1 MFHFISKSYISS
13 KNLSRSTLTRYQKK
27 FNKIFD
33 TASILV
39 YTQSIAKR
47 STSQLAADAAAFV
60 NSVKLFGSPEKAK
73 QEEERKDEVATIRSE
88 NETKFFSK
96 TFEQRQPDQKP
107 LFWPKLKLQDFRKE
121 AITFIETFYF
131 QYKSLPSLADFV
143 AKFSPEIL
151 PKGPADWEDFLVN
164 IQEPLQNR
172 GIPAYEVPL
181 DYLEPNFVLAVNLI
195 VNPYDKRAVP
205 AKLKEA
211 GLSTKQ
217 WQGFLRQDKHQEYY
231 RKRLDQIFD
240 EDTQNDAKLALQR
253 LIQAGDLQAIKHYHE
268 LQNIYRPS
276 QQNNQIQLILM
287 AIMEILTLHVPPEI
301 IGKVAES
308 LRSSPQ
314 LKAIEVNN
322 VS

>member
-1 MFHFISKSYISS
+1 
-13 KNLSRSTLTRYQKK
+13 
-27 FNKIFD
+27 
-33 TASILV
+33 V
-39 YTQSIAKR
+39 YTQSIAKQ
-47 STSQLAADAAAFV
+47 STSKLAEDAQAFIK
-60 NSVKLFGSPEKAK
+60 SVKDFGNPERAAKYAIQNKSPESP
-73 QEEERKDEVATIRSE
+73 EGEDDSSPP
-88 NETKFFSK
+88 KFFSK
-96 TFEQRQPDQKP
+96 TFETRQSEKP
-107 LFWPKLKLQDFRKE
+107 RFWPKLQILDFRKE

-143 AKFSPEIL
+143 AKFSPDLL

-172 GIPAYEVPL
+172 GIPAYETPL

-195 VNPYDKRAVP
+195 VNPYDKRP
-205 AKLKEA
+205 IPGKLKEA
-211 GLSTKQ
+211 GLTTKQ
-217 WQGFLRQDKHQEYY
+217 WQGFLRQASHQEYY

-276 QQNNQIQLILM
+276 QQDNQIQLILM
-287 AIMEILTLHVPPEI
+287 AIMEILTMHVPPEI

-314 LKAIEVNN
+314 LKAIEVKAL
-322 VS
+322 